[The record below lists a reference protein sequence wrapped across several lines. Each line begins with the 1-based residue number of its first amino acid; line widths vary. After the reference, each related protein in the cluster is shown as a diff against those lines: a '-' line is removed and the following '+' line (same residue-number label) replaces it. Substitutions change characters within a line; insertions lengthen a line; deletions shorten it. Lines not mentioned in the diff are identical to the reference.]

1 MKKKKPLR
9 TTSYVD
15 DRKVRRADRGPADV
29 LKTIQNLE
37 FQIPIKPAKDMDELL
52 ERFNM
57 PANISDIE
65 PYQRVRDY
73 LGFYTTE
80 ASRALFTLSQYR
92 ARRRYLTGQVRSRKS
107 HLMGSKSGAKW
118 QAEATIQSDKKLSHL
133 QDQLDITENIIDMME
148 VLYQNYTEY
157 VKALSRE
164 ITARTDDRDRWY
176 GRGGSGK

>member
-1 MKKKKPLR
+1 
-9 TTSYVD
+9 
-15 DRKVRRADRGPADV
+15 
-29 LKTIQNLE
+29 
-37 FQIPIKPAKDMDELL
+37 
-52 ERFNM
+52 
-57 PANISDIE
+57 
-65 PYQRVRDY
+65 
-73 LGFYTTE
+73 
-80 ASRALFTLSQYR
+80 
-92 ARRRYLTGQVRSRKS
+92 
-107 HLMGSKSGAKW
+107 MGSKSGAKW